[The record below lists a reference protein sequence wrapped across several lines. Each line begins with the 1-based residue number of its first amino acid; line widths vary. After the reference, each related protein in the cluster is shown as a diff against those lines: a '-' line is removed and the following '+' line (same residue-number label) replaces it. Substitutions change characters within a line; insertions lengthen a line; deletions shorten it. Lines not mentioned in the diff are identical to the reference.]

1 MKFNKSCYG
10 RESDWIIRK
19 DFEEF
24 IRLLKEVLMVKVPLD
39 DLSINDI
46 CNEIEELSNLNE
58 DFPVTAGDIGN
69 GEID

>member
-24 IRLLKEVLMVKVPLD
+24 IKLLDWDKD
-39 DLSINDI
+39 DYDKLKL
-46 CNEIEELSNLNE
+46 EIEKRFENCDRSCSV
-58 DFPVTAGDIGN
+58 F
-69 GEID
+69 